1 MKYAAPHYAKKG
13 FVLIATLVALII
25 VALLIT
31 GAFVAGGEDF
41 AVSRAELRDQQ
52 TFAYAEFAAARAL
65 SAWNASE
72 AKLMAIGSTINVG
85 STSDSPLENSV
96 FISRLDSA
104 LYSLVAEARLTSAD
118 GNRLR
123 RRVGIIV
130 TTVQNGARNPPV
142 RIPEQAWSELY

>member
-1 MKYAAPHYAKKG
+1 MKYGAPHYTRKG

-85 STSDSPLENSV
+85 STSDSPLESSV

-130 TTVQNGARNPPV
+130 TTMQNGARNPPV

>member
-1 MKYAAPHYAKKG
+1 MATNYTRKG

-25 VALLIT
+25 IALLIT

-52 TFAYAEFAAARAL
+52 TFAYAEFAVARAL
-65 SAWNASE
+65 SGWSAAAVN
-72 AKLMAIGSTINVG
+72 LMPIGSTITVA
-85 STSDSPLENSV
+85 STSDSPLEASV
-96 FISRLDSA
+96 FVTRLDSA
-104 LYSLVAEARLTSAD
+104 LYSAVSEARLTSAD

-130 TTVQNGARNPPV
+130 TTVQNGARNPPR